1 MLIGNGNVVLWASLF
16 VGPVLVASHVLGRG
30 LLSLGCTMCLC
41 GVLLLFQ
48 LYYLDMW
55 CGVVVLVALCLC
67 GVVLMVQLHYFDMWC
82 GVVVLV
88 ELCLCGVVLL
98 IQLHYF
104 DMWCGVVGPV
114 VLVSDVV
121 CHTPGTKCVW
131 GCGRGVT
138 APPSGQCTVNFI
150 MHITATS

>member
-1 MLIGNGNVVLWASLF
+1 MLIGNGNVVLWTSLS

-41 GVLLLFQ
+41 GLVLLFQ

-55 CGVVVLVALCLC
+55 CGVVVLV
-67 GVVLMVQLHYFDMWC
+67 
-82 GVVVLV
+82 
-88 ELCLCGVVLL
+88 EKCLCGVVLL

-131 GCGRGVT
+131 GLRSWRDS
-138 APPSGQCTVNFI
+138 AP
-150 MHITATS
+150 